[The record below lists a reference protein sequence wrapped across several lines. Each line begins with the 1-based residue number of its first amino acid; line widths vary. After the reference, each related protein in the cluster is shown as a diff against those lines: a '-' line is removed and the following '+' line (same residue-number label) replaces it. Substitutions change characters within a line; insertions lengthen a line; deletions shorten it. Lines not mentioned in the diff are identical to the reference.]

1 MQQVTIGTKNQIVIP
16 KEVRQKIKGLKPG
29 RKVKIY
35 PLNDTS
41 IVIKLDTRSWID
53 SSYGLMKKAWNSI
66 NPAHELNRIREEWQ

>member
-1 MQQVTIGTKNQIVIP
+1 MQQVTIGTKNQVVLP

-41 IVIKLDTRSWID
+41 IVIKLDTLSWID

-66 NPAHELNRIREEWQ
+66 NPIHELNRIKEEWQ